1 MALQKSKYFIY
12 LRLNLGH
19 SPLSRKQFCEIPD
32 GLGVLDSLLCFVFVL
47 LYLQTVG
54 GLESGLSEKLRALE
68 QHSSQ
73 LYMWITEM
81 LSKNFGKGPNSEG

>member
-54 GLESGLSEKLRALE
+54 AWSLG
-68 QHSSQ
+68 
-73 LYMWITEM
+73 
-81 LSKNFGKGPNSEG
+81 